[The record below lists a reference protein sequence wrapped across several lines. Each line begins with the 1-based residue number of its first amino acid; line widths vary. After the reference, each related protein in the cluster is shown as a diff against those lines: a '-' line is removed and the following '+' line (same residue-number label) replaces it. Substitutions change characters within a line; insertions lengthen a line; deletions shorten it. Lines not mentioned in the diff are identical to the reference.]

1 MPIWLQTA
9 GTIVVAVFAS
19 TGFWSWVQRRSE
31 RKDART
37 KMLLGLAHDRILSLC
52 EEYLRRGCISRAE
65 YENLDKYLYKP
76 YIELGGNG
84 TVKHMKAQVDNLP
97 SVKEGKQ

>member
-1 MPIWLQTA
+1 MPIWLQTTV
-9 GTIVVAVFAS
+9 TIVVAVFAS
-19 TGFWSWVQRRSE
+19 TGFWSWVQKLGE

-52 EEYLRRGCISRAE
+52 EEYLKRGYVSRAE

-84 TVKHMKAQVDNLP
+84 TVKHIKAQVDTLP
-97 SVKEGKQ
+97 SVKEESK